1 MPSITDWIAAGVSV
15 ICMIGSF
22 VSFLIARK
30 EKRQARESEEQAK
43 AWAKN
48 ADKANIAT
56 RELYETI
63 LREIKRKKPLE
74 ERKELKE
81 NARNYIC
88 SNFIVHTQAVADHL
102 GISKENAFELLLEM
116 LRSDKSISCAGQC
129 TKERIDE
136 VIWSAR

>member
-88 SNFIVHTQAVADHL
+88 FNFMVHTQAVADHL

>member
-74 ERKELKE
+74 ERKKLKE

-88 SNFIVHTQAVADHL
+88 SNFWVHTQAVADHL

-116 LRSDKSISCAGQC
+116 LRSDKSIGCAGQC
-129 TKERIDE
+129 TKERIEE
-136 VIWSAR
+136 VTWSAR

>member
-81 NARNYIC
+81 NA
-88 SNFIVHTQAVADHL
+88 
-102 GISKENAFELLLEM
+102 
-116 LRSDKSISCAGQC
+116 
-129 TKERIDE
+129 
-136 VIWSAR
+136 

>member
-1 MPSITDWIAAGVSV
+1 M
-15 ICMIGSF
+15 
-22 VSFLIARK
+22 SFLIARK

-88 SNFIVHTQAVADHL
+88 SNFIRNVQRAFR
-102 GISKENAFELLLEM
+102 GIY
-116 LRSDKSISCAGQC
+116 
-129 TKERIDE
+129 
-136 VIWSAR
+136 